1 MFPKQKHMKIGIMG
15 AMAEEISL
23 LRDHMLDAR
32 SESRGM
38 REYVTGKI
46 HGQEVTL
53 VFSRWGKVAAS
64 STATTLIERY
74 GVDCL
79 IFTGVAGA
87 LDPALNVG
95 DIVVADT
102 LVQHDMDVSALPG
115 LKKFEIPLLGIDRFN
130 VDKSYVD
137 VARRAAENY
146 LANTL
151 RSDVPAGVLDE
162 FHITNPQVLTG
173 TIASG
178 DQFIA
183 NDEIARNLRE
193 ALPGL
198 QCIEMEG
205 AAVAQVAYEHNIPCV
220 VLRTISD
227 KADHSAAV
235 DFPRFVEKVASHF
248 TCGSVLH
255 LLKLIGPRNN

>member
-1 MFPKQKHMKIGIMG
+1 MKIGIMG
-15 AMAEEISL
+15 AMAEEVSQ
-23 LRDHMLDAR
+23 LRHHMTETQ

-38 REYVTGKI
+38 REYVTGEL
-46 HGQEVTL
+46 HGKSVTL

-64 STATTLIERY
+64 STATTLVERY

-79 IFTGVAGA
+79 VFTGVAGA

-102 LVQHDMDVSALPG
+102 LVQHDMDASVLPG
-115 LKKFEIPLLGIDRFN
+115 IEKFEIPLLGVARFK
-130 VDKSYVD
+130 VDESYVSA
-137 VARRAAENY
+137 ARSAAEAY
-146 LANTL
+146 LAENL
-151 RSDVPAGVLDE
+151 RGDVSSDVLDE
-162 FHITNPQVLTG
+162 FHISAPQVATG

-183 NDEIARNLRE
+183 DDKVVQRLRG

-198 QCIEMEG
+198 RCVEMEG
-205 AAVAQVAYEHNIPCV
+205 AAVAQVAHEHSIPCV

-227 KADHSAAV
+227 KADHSAVV
-235 DFPRFVEKVASHF
+235 DFPQFVAKIASHF

-255 LLKLIGPRNN
+255 LVDLIGN

>member
-1 MFPKQKHMKIGIMG
+1 MNIGIMG
-15 AMAEEISL
+15 AMAEEVSQ
-23 LRDHMLDAR
+23 LRLHMVETR
-32 SESRGM
+32 SECRGM

-46 HGQEVTL
+46 HGKTVTL
-53 VFSRWGKVAAS
+53 VFSRWGKVAAA
-64 STATTLIERY
+64 STATTLIEKY
-74 GVDCL
+74 GVECL

-87 LDPALNVG
+87 IDPALNVG

-115 LKKFEIPLLGIDRFN
+115 IEKFEIPLLGVAGFK
-130 VDKSYVD
+130 VDPCYVR
-137 VARRAAENY
+137 AACRAAEGY
-146 LANTL
+146 LADTL
-151 RSDVPAGVLDE
+151 RDDVAAEVLDE
-162 FHITNPQVLTG
+162 FHITTPQVITG

-183 NDEIARNLRE
+183 DDKIVRNLRD

-205 AAVAQVAYEHNIPCV
+205 AAVAQVAHEHKIPSL

-227 KADHSAAV
+227 KADHSAV
-235 DFPRFVEKVASHF
+235 LDFPKFTEKVASHF
-248 TCGSVLH
+248 TCGSVLR
-255 LLKLIGPRNN
+255 LLERL